1 VFEGVVKGVVGDAGV
16 RGVITRPEGGF
27 DTIVQTMGVCS
38 MQDPV
43 GFLREMNYLVR
54 QPGEGRGSGD
64 PEDKG
69 GRILLLEHGR
79 AYYDWVNGL
88 LDREAVGHAVRYG
101 CWYNK
106 DVGEVVRESELNVG
120 SVRRYHL
127 GTTWEVI
134 LRPNPGLLKGKDK
147 LEEGLDKRDG
157 AGRSASESTSASG
170 KRKSWWPW

>member
-1 VFEGVVKGVVGDAGV
+1 
-16 RGVITRPEGGF
+16 
-27 DTIVQTMGVCS
+27 

-43 GFLREMNYLVR
+43 GFLREMNHLVR
-54 QPGEGRGSGD
+54 QPGEGRGKGD
-64 PEDKG
+64 AEDKG

-79 AYYDWVNGL
+79 GYYEWVNGF
-88 LDREAVGHAVRYG
+88 LDRGAVGHAVRYG

-106 DVGEVVRESELNVG
+106 DVGEVVRESGLNVG

-134 LRPNPGLLKGKDK
+134 LRPNRVLLRGDNR
-147 LEEGLDKRDG
+147 LEEGLEKRDG
-157 AGRSASESTSASG
+157 AGGSESASG